1 MGERSKQETANIALG
16 LFVFMGANMGI
27 AIGASTDKLG
37 VWLPLGLMLGAVLG
51 LIARNKV
58 LAGSARDDT
67 PSDEDS

>member
-58 LAGSARDDT
+58 LGKAAKDASPDD
-67 PSDEDS
+67 DGR